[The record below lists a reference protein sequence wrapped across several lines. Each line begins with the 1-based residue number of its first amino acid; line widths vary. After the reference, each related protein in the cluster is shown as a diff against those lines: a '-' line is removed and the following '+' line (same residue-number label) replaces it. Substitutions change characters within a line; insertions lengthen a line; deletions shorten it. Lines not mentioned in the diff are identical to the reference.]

1 MQWCRLYHEFATDP
15 KVQMMPEAM
24 QRRLCMLF
32 CFQSDG
38 SLEEMDDEMLA
49 FALRID
55 AAEVKKTKEL
65 FIKKGFIGKDS
76 WTLLNWDKRQRPS
89 DNVNERVKR
98 YRERNG
104 RVSNESVTL
113 RKLKSGGGSNVAC
126 NVSASPSLSVSES
139 GISDAGAPPPVTP
152 AHARD
157 EPART
162 YSADET
168 RVANLAVELGC
179 DFSWGTWAGR
189 QFTLGIPPAVLEAAL
204 HEAVNCGKLS
214 QPYVG
219 KIAARYKRDGIP
231 KATYGKG
238 KSANPPC
245 GGQNGSDNTMTPSQ
259 ILAAEKTEP
268 MTREEILES
277 LDELEAKPRKNKF
290 DRTAIQKAREELAKL

>member
-55 AAEVKKTKEL
+55 ASEVKKTKEL

-76 WTLLNWDKRQRPS
+76 WRLLNWDKRQRPS

-104 RVSNESVTL
+104 SVSNDSVTFQK
-113 RKLKSGGGSNVAC
+113 RKMSGGGNVAG
-126 NVSASPSLSVSES
+126 NVSPSTLLSSNLLWSES
-139 GISDAGAPPPVTP
+139 GGSPEGT
-152 AHARD
+152 

-168 RVANLAVELGC
+168 RVANLAIELGC
-179 DFSWGTWAGR
+179 DFSWGTWAGW
-189 QFTLGIPPAVLEAAL
+189 QFTLGISPAVLEAAL
-204 HEAVNCGKLS
+204 HEAVNCGKVS

-219 KIAARYKRDGIP
+219 KIAARFKRDGIP
-231 KATYGKG
+231 KASFGKG
-238 KSANPPC
+238 KPSREPL
-245 GGQNGSDNTMTPSQ
+245 GGTNGSDNTTTPSQ
-259 ILAAEKTEP
+259 RLKDEAKKPPTAAEKAQWGKD
-268 MTREEILES
+268 LAA
-277 LDELEAKPRKNKF
+277 LKAKRKKDDF
-290 DRTAIQKAREELAKL
+290 DRAKIEALEEDLAR